1 MLPYLAATCIILHAF
16 ILLVNTIFE
25 KSWNEGNNLFCH
37 VKETLMNKPGCR
49 INQRFLNASAF
60 SILLSK
66 DAAELFKQT
75 LDDNHANACILH
87 QDLAAH
93 LIFLLPEI

>member
-1 MLPYLAATCIILHAF
+1 MFAKKQTNSLESYL
-16 ILLVNTIFE
+16 
-25 KSWNEGNNLFCH
+25 NLQTASKI
-37 VKETLMNKPGCR
+37 KEALMNKPGCR

-87 QDLAAH
+87 QDPAAH

>member
-1 MLPYLAATCIILHAF
+1 M
-16 ILLVNTIFE
+16 
-25 KSWNEGNNLFCH
+25 FCH

-87 QDLAAH
+87 QDPAAH